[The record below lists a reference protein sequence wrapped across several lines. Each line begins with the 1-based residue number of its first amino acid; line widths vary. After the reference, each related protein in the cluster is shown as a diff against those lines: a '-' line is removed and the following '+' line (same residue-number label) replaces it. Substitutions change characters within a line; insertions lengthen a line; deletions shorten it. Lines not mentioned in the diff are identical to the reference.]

1 MKKRSGRNT
10 IDGAKR
16 MDKPSVPTGL
26 PEYNTDSA
34 TGLYRLVYMVYAPEH
49 PKGQGVIQVEL
60 PSKKEYK
67 RVRRQIFMRRKLIRF
82 TNSFGEPQLV
92 QIGPNTISITT
103 EKFEVKKVDPGSAQK
118 SSIILPSQ
126 EAVSNLQ

>member
-1 MKKRSGRNT
+1 MKHRPGRRT
-10 IDGAKR
+10 IEGAPR
-16 MDKPSVPTGL
+16 MEKPKVPTGL
-26 PEYNTDSA
+26 PEYNMNSA
-34 TGLYRLVYMVYAPEH
+34 EGLYRLVYMVYAPEH

-60 PSKKEYK
+60 PNKTQYRS
-67 RVRRQIFMRRKLIRF
+67 VRRQIKMRRKLIRF

-103 EKFEVKKVDPGSAQK
+103 EKFEVKKVDPGK

-126 EAVSNLQ
+126 EAISKIN